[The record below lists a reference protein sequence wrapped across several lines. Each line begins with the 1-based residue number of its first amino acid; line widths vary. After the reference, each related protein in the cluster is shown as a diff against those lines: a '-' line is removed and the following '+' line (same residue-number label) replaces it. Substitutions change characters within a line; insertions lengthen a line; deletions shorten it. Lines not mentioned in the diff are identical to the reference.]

1 MVFDAVHAT
10 WNLME
15 QSATTALQ
23 AAYEEGLTVIVKEAL
38 ANGRLTLRNK
48 TPAFAP
54 KLQLLEQEATR
65 LQSTVDALALA
76 AVLAQPWATIV
87 LSGAATVEQV
97 ISNVHTLT
105 VKWDTEATAA
115 LSSLK
120 EAPER
125 YWTQRSDL
133 AWN

>member
-1 MVFDAVHAT
+1 M
-10 WNLME
+10 
-15 QSATTALQ
+15 
-23 AAYEEGLTVIVKEAL
+23 
-38 ANGRLTLRNK
+38 
-48 TPAFAP
+48 PAFAAQL
-54 KLQLLEQEATR
+54 KLLQQEAARRQT
-65 LQSTVDALALA
+65 TVDALALA

-87 LSGAATVEQV
+87 LSGAATVAQV
-97 ISNVHTLT
+97 TSNVHALT